1 MDLRRAAFIFSSLVL
16 GAVLPP
22 ASLQGQI
29 AQGQELITLPGR
41 DTIHDLTL
49 NTQVAT
55 SVTFPADITLVIGYG
70 LVLDAAAAQGLM
82 DAEAVAAAT
91 LKDLAPQPVTI
102 VHYALAARDT
112 LVMRAIRR
120 GTPCYLTVRCGEQ
133 IYLFK
138 VSAGDRANVAVLV
151 TDAIGSGTAVE
162 VAKEDIVKSRTN
174 YNSTEL
180 IGILSRAKQRDFLE
194 SVNPALY
201 EGWHERRGIS
211 LSSENGGL
219 VSTITEIQ
227 QWPQKD
233 ALVFRTKIENKGA
246 HRLRF
251 NPSDVKVRAGDA
263 SYTAQ
268 LADSSGVVEP
278 GRVTLLDLVVQGNSS
293 GGKEHLSISNDFRLE
308 VAVATQPPPPPNDLL
323 PPPNPLLPALEKGG
337 MALPLPEVSAPSKDE
352 IRLPLPNFY
361 GGK

>member
-1 MDLRRAAFIFSSLVL
+1 MDFRYAAFIFSSMLFS
-16 GAVLPP
+16 AVIATP
-22 ASLQGQI
+22 LQAQI

-55 SVTFPADITLVIGYG
+55 SVTFPSDITLVIGYG
-70 LVLDAAAAQGLM
+70 LVLDAPSAQALM
-82 DAEAVAAAT
+82 DAESVAAAT

-112 LVMRAIRR
+112 LVMRAVRR
-120 GTPCYLTVRCGEQ
+120 GTPCYVTVRCGEQ

-138 VSAGDRANVAVLV
+138 VSSGDRANVAVLV
-151 TDAIGSGTAVE
+151 TNSSSNSNAVE
-162 VAKEDIVKSRTN
+162 VAKEDIVKTRTN

-194 SVNPALY
+194 RVNPALY
-201 EGWHERRGIS
+201 EGWTERRG
-211 LSSENGGL
+211 LELTSESGGL
-219 VSTITEIQ
+219 VATITEIQ

-233 ALVFRTKIENKGA
+233 ALVFRSRVENKGK

-263 SYTAQ
+263 SYTSQ

-278 GRVTLLDLVVQGNSS
+278 GRVTMLDVVVQGNAG

-308 VAVATQPPPPPNDLL
+308 VAIATQPPPPPNDLL
-323 PPPNPLLPALEKGG
+323 PPPNPLLPALEKGDVV
-337 MALPLPEVSAPSKDE
+337 LPLPEVSAPSKDE